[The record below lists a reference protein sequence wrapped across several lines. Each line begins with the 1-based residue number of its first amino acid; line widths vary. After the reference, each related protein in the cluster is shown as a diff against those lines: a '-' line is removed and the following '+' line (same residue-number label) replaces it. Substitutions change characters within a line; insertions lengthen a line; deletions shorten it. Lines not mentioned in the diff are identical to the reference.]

1 MIYYKMSYRAKGSG
15 DSTMILIFMMIM
27 MVICFISSVLVC
39 GTWFLFFASQEGDSC
54 KGDDKNAEFEIDE
67 DGECTFVTC
76 DSGYRVESATRMCVL
91 DTGDYEEYGGSGYG
105 SGEGEGEGEG
115 EGGGGGAAVRYVKL
129 LHTRD
134 NIHINLQK
142 IEVYESGGTVDVA
155 LNKTVTASSGGGSPY
170 ELENFVDGTTSVG
183 STGVV
188 RHYEAARKEH
198 VMVDLGSSF
207 NVEKVV
213 LTNRGDHCC
222 DDRIVGVKVQAL
234 SESQAILAESPPIST
249 TNSTYTITF
258 GTSGTTVSGQGAPST
273 APAPAPAPA
282 PSPAPA
288 PAPSPSGGGGGS
300 CQRTSRWNERDCRDC
315 AQFGQNM
322 CGGGSG
328 CCEWRSSSGGSSP
341 SSAATS

>member
-1 MIYYKMSYRAKGSG
+1 MSYRSRGSE
-15 DSTMILIFMMIM
+15 DSTIIIVIMMMVMIM
-27 MVICFISSVLVC
+27 CCISSVLA
-39 GTWFLFFASQEGDSC
+39 GGAWFLFFVPQEGDSC

-115 EGGGGGAAVRYVKL
+115 EGGDGGAAVRYVKL

-155 LNKTVTASSGGGSPY
+155 LNKTVTASSGGGRPY

-249 TNSTYTITF
+249 TNSTYTIN
-258 GTSGTTVSGQGAPST
+258 
-273 APAPAPAPA
+273 
-282 PSPAPA
+282 
-288 PAPSPSGGGGGS
+288 GS
-300 CQRTSRWNERDCRDC
+300 SSSSSSSS
-315 AQFGQNM
+315 F
-322 CGGGSG
+322 S
-328 CCEWRSSSGGSSP
+328 RSSSSSIP
-341 SSAATS
+341 IGRGWWIVSKNI

>member
-1 MIYYKMSYRAKGSG
+1 
-15 DSTMILIFMMIM
+15 MILIIMMMVMIM
-27 MVICFISSVLVC
+27 CCISSVLAG
-39 GTWFLFFASQEGDSC
+39 GTWFLFFVPQEGDSC
-54 KGDDKNAEFEIDE
+54 KGDDKNAKFEIDE

-76 DSGYRVESATRMCVL
+76 DSGYRVDSATRMCVL
-91 DTGDYEEYGGSGYG
+91 DTGDYEEYEEYGGSGYG
-105 SGEGEGEGEG
+105 SGGGGAGEGEGEG
-115 EGGGGGAAVRYVKL
+115 EGGGAAVRYVKL

-134 NIHINLQK
+134 NIYLNLQK

-170 ELENFVDGTTSVG
+170 ELENFVDGTSSVG
-183 STGVV
+183 STGVA

-249 TNSTYTITF
+249 ANSTYTITF
-258 GTSGTTVSGQGAPST
+258 GTSGTTVLGQGAPAT
-273 APAPAPAPA
+273 APAPA
-282 PSPAPA
+282 PSPAP
-288 PAPSPSGGGGGS
+288 SPSGSCVSSGNTSMPCRRGGS
-300 CQRTSRWNERDCRDC
+300 ARCPNYTS
-315 AQFGQNM
+315 A
-322 CGGGSG
+322 GSCNASN
-328 CCEWRSSSGGSSP
+328 CCNWQSSSSS

>member
-1 MIYYKMSYRAKGSG
+1 MSYRATASG
-15 DSTMILIFMMIM
+15 DSTMILVFMMIM
-27 MVICFISSVLVC
+27 MVMCCISSVLA
-39 GTWFLFFASQEGDSC
+39 GGIWFLFFTPEEGDSC

-76 DSGYRVESATRMCVL
+76 DSGYRVDSATRMCVL
-91 DTGDYEEYGGSGYG
+91 DTGDSEEYGGSGYG
-105 SGEGEGEGEG
+105 AGESEGEG
-115 EGGGGGAAVRYVKL
+115 EGGGVAVRYVKL

-188 RHYEAARKEH
+188 GHSEAARKEH

-258 GTSGTTVSGQGAPST
+258 GTSGTTVLGQGASAT
-273 APAPAPAPA
+273 APAP
-282 PSPAPA
+282 
-288 PAPSPSGGGGGS
+288 SG
-300 CQRTSRWNERDCRDC
+300 
-315 AQFGQNM
+315 
-322 CGGGSG
+322 
-328 CCEWRSSSGGSSP
+328 GGSSP
-341 SSAATS
+341 PSGATS